1 MVNPFTFRSIPFV
14 GPQYLV
20 MFLLLFD
27 LIQFV
32 KNNIIEHLDVCS
44 AHTGRSGFN
53 DPGTLK
59 LAKRIYDHRPGNAD
73 TVCDLA
79 GHKNSFLASE
89 LVKNMY
95 DRFQL

>member
-1 MVNPFTFRSIPFV
+1 MVNPFTFRTIPFV

-20 MFLLLFD
+20 VFLLLFD

-44 AHTGRSGFN
+44 THTGGSGLN

-59 LAKRIYDHRPGNAD
+59 LAKRIYDHRTRNAD
-73 TVCDLA
+73 TIRDLA
-79 GHKNSFLASE
+79 GHENSFLSAE